1 MNKTQLQRIEQL
13 VGAPAEIRA
22 MTRSEWERTGGN
34 KQPELGDAIRKPKDS
49 FIVVRLGTAEL
60 QVLHVHSELTPLE
73 QELLRWALQLVQNQ
87 NRTAGSASDTER
99 QARRLGEWIDQSL
112 SLGETRAEVPDRFEL
127 RSRLFDGMIPFLLH
141 SEQQAEEREPS
152 YAELEKVLR
161 SFISDEMI
169 LIPLREREWLVLGS
183 DRLLAEVEGA
193 EEDVVDHDGT
203 KEALQSL
210 ATGLHQMVTEEWGGE
225 CHIAVGV
232 PMIPSE
238 SLVQAV
244 ATLRETMYLGR
255 KFHAGMQ
262 VHLPWMVHLERLL
275 SGIPEATR
283 LRFME
288 EMASRPDLFTEPET
302 VTTLDAFFSMDCNVS
317 ETAKKLFIHRNTL
330 LYRLDK
336 LKQETGL
343 DVRSFNDAVLVRIM
357 LLLYKVTKRK

>member
-1 MNKTQLQRIEQL
+1 MNKTQLQRLEQL
-13 VGAPAEIRA
+13 VGAPVEVQS
-22 MTRSEWERTGGN
+22 MPLSDWERMGGSRH
-34 KQPELGDAIRKPKDS
+34 PELGDCVRGQQES
-49 FIVVRLGTAEL
+49 FLIVRLGTSEVHTLRL
-60 QVLHVHSELTPLE
+60 QSALTPLE
-73 QELLRWALQLVQNQ
+73 QELLRWVVQPGQ
-87 NRTAGSASDTER
+87 QRISHSASDTER
-99 QARRLGEWIDQSL
+99 QARRLGEWIDQSI
-112 SLGETRAEVPDRFEL
+112 SLGETRVEVPDHFEI
-127 RSRLFDGMIPFLLH
+127 RNRLFDGMIPFLVH
-141 SEQQAEEREPS
+141 SEQQAEDREPS

-161 SFISDEMI
+161 SFISDEMM
-169 LIPLREREWLVLGS
+169 LIPIREKEWLVLGS

-193 EEDVVDHDGT
+193 EDDDVDYDGT
-203 KEALQSL
+203 KDALLSL
-210 ATGLHQMVTEEWGGE
+210 ASGLHQMVTEEWGGE
-225 CHIAVGV
+225 CHIAVGM

-238 SLVQAV
+238 SLVQTV

-255 KFHAGMQ
+255 KFHAGLQ

-275 SGIPEATR
+275 SGIPEGTR

-288 EMASRPDLFTEPET
+288 EMAARPDLFTEPET
-302 VTTLDAFFSMDCNVS
+302 ILTLDAFFSMDCNVS

>member
-1 MNKTQLQRIEQL
+1 MNKTQLQRIQL
-13 VGAPAEIRA
+13 LTGAPAEVQS
-22 MTRSEWERTGGN
+22 MTLSDWERIGGS
-34 KQPELGDAIRKPKDS
+34 KHPVLGDCIELRQES
-49 FIVVRLGTAEL
+49 LLVVRVSAAEL
-60 QVLHVHSELTPLE
+60 QVLRIHSALTPLE
-73 QELLRWALQLVQNQ
+73 QELLKWAIQPSQQ
-87 NRTAGSASDTER
+87 RPQGGSSDSER

-112 SLGETRAEVPDRFEL
+112 SLGEMRAEVPERFEL
-127 RSRLFDGMIPFLLH
+127 GGRLFDGMIPFLLH

-161 SFISDEMI
+161 SFISDEMM
-169 LIPLREREWLVLGS
+169 LIPIREREWLVLGS

-193 EEDVVDHDGT
+193 EEDIVDHDVT
-203 KEALQSL
+203 KEALHSL

-225 CHIAVGV
+225 CHVAVDL

-238 SLVQAV
+238 SLVQTV
-244 ATLRETMYLGR
+244 ATLRDTMYLGR
-255 KFHAGMQ
+255 KFHAGLH

-275 SGIPEATR
+275 SGIPEGTR

-288 EMASRPDLFTEPET
+288 EMAARPDLFTEPET
-302 VTTLDAFFSMDCNVS
+302 ISTLDAFFAMDCNVS

>member
-1 MNKTQLQRIEQL
+1 LNQKHLQRIEQL
-13 VGAPAEIRA
+13 VGAPAEIQA
-22 MTRSEWERTGGN
+22 MTRSEWERIGGSR
-34 KQPELGDAIRKPKDS
+34 QPEPGDAIRKPKDS
-49 FIVVRLGTAEL
+49 FIIVRSGAAEM
-60 QVLHVHSELTPLE
+60 QVLHVHSALTPLE
-73 QELLRWALQLVQNQ
+73 QELLKWALRPGQ
-87 NRTAGSASDTER
+87 NRFASSASDTER

-127 RSRLFDGMIPFLLH
+127 RGRLYDGMIPFLLH

-161 SFISDEMI
+161 SFISDEMM
-169 LIPLREREWLVLGS
+169 LIPVREREWLVLGS

-193 EEDVVDHDGT
+193 EEDIVDLDGT

-225 CHIAVGV
+225 CHVAVGM

-244 ATLRETMYLGR
+244 ATLRETLYLGR